1 MAAGMVPPIGLGIAT
16 LIARRKFAQTE
27 REAGKAAMVLGM
39 CFISEGAIPFAA
51 KDPLRVIP
59 ASVLGGALTGA
70 LSMYFGCK
78 LMAPHGGLFVML
90 IPNAINH
97 ALLYLL
103 AIVAGSV
110 LTAVVYAVI
119 KRPEP
124 VEMALE
130 TAAA

>member
-1 MAAGMVPPIGLGIAT
+1 
-16 LIARRKFAQTE
+16 
-27 REAGKAAMVLGM
+27 
-39 CFISEGAIPFAA
+39 
-51 KDPLRVIP
+51 
-59 ASVLGGALTGA
+59 
-70 LSMYFGCK
+70 MYFGCK
-78 LMAPHGGLFVML
+78 LMAQHGGLFVML